1 MQTNERKK
9 PYVPPTLSIHRIMLE
24 GDIANQS
31 PIDSVNLQDWT
42 YESPESDPNN
52 NADIWL
58 NL

>member
-9 PYVPPTLSIHRIMLE
+9 PYVPPTLSIHRIILE
-24 GDIANQS
+24 GDIAVQS
-31 PIDSVNLQDWT
+31 PIKKVELQDWE
-42 YESPESDPNN
+42 YETPDGKPDN